1 MQIARKHGTVNTSPQ
16 ATVYLVGSGPGDPE
30 LLTRRAYRLL
40 ESAELV
46 LHDDLVPD
54 SILEVIGA
62 AEVINVGKRCGVKK
76 ITQEQI
82 NQRMIDAARRG
93 LRVVRLKSGDPGIFG
108 RLREEVDALEDAC
121 VSFEIVPGVTAGAAA
136 AASLGVSLT
145 ERRFG
150 ARLVF
155 VSAHPAHA
163 NAPELKPDW
172 KSLAR
177 SDSTLVVY
185 MPGHDFSEMQQQLLE
200 AGLDAL
206 TPAAIVSQASTAEEK
221 RYITSLGE
229 LHLLPRAQAPAVLL
243 IGRAIERIKKP
254 LPKVIDL
261 CLESRQTVP
270 KP

>member
-1 MQIARKHGTVNTSPQ
+1 VNTLPQ

-30 LLTRRAYRLL
+30 LLTRRAYQLL

-54 SILEVIGA
+54 SILQVISA
-62 AEVINVGKRCGVKK
+62 ADIVNVGKRCGVKK

-82 NQRMIDAARRG
+82 NERMIDAARRG

-108 RLREEVDALEDAC
+108 RLREEVDALAAAG

-136 AASLGVSLT
+136 AAALGVSLT

-163 NAPELKPDW
+163 DDPELKTDW

-185 MPGHDFSEMQQQLLE
+185 MPGHDFSEMQRQLLE
-200 AGLDAL
+200 AGIDAL
-206 TPAAIVSQASTAEEK
+206 TPAAIVSRASTPEER
-221 RYITSLGE
+221 RYVTSLAG
-229 LHLLPRAQAPAVLL
+229 LHLLPRAEAPALLL
-243 IGRAIERIKKP
+243 IGRALER
-254 LPKVIDL
+254 LL
-261 CLESRQTVP
+261 HRSGARAASLALENPGIIFAER
-270 KP
+270 